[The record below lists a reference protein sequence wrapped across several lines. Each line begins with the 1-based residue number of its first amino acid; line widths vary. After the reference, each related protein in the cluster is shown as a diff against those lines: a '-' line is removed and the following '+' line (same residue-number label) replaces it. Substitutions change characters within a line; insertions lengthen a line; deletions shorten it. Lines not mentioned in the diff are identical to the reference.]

1 MTNSDVETVCDN
13 DSPLSPCL
21 WTPNEVVDNQR
32 QTSVPEPTK
41 GKYPEDLNVS
51 SRFDYHLPTQQ
62 HELQLSPAS
71 QLNVLSHISE
81 LADASSR
88 QTDVMS
94 RLLPQETQRSNVWG
108 AALQT
113 AKRKE
118 TLRSVVTSRSRS
130 KRHKNEDQ
138 KPMQSQAARLA
149 TDMLD
154 WETCSEG
161 DLFTLEEEM
170 EEDQWNYQEIYD
182 SEFEGES
189 TAS

>member
-21 WTPNEVVDNQR
+21 WTPNQVVDNQR

-41 GKYPEDLNVS
+41 GND
-51 SRFDYHLPTQQ
+51 
-62 HELQLSPAS
+62 
-71 QLNVLSHISE
+71 

-94 RLLPQETQRSNVWG
+94 KLLPQETQRSNVWG

-118 TLRSVVTSRSRS
+118 TLRPIVTTRLRS

-138 KPMQSQAARLA
+138 KSMQSQAARLA

-161 DLFTLEEEM
+161 DLFTLEDEM